1 MPEPTWEY
9 KPAADLNVPPLERF
23 RSVRRE
29 AGLLSWCAH
38 HAAGAALRTYLA
50 LYHRL
55 RITGA
60 EHLPRSAPFVL
71 VANHAS
77 HLDALILSATL
88 PRVVRGV
95 TYPVAAGDVFFT
107 TLATSVLSSLFINA
121 LPLWRKKATAH
132 ALEDLRERLGA
143 GDCGFIL
150 FPEGSRTRD
159 GVLQVFKPGIGR
171 LVCGTQVPV
180 VPCYLQGAFRALP
193 PGASVPRPRRIT
205 VRVGHPLSFASAPN
219 ERAGWNLAA
228 SEIRRA
234 IESLGGL
241 TSTPNVAHGNEAADV
256 PADGPTRPS
265 V

>member
-38 HAAGAALRTYLA
+38 HTAGAALRTYLT

-55 RITGA
+55 RIVGA
-60 EHLPRSAPFVL
+60 EHLPRATPFVL

-77 HLDALILSATL
+77 HLDALILSAAL
-88 PRVVRGV
+88 PRVVRGA

-143 GDCGFIL
+143 ADCGFIL

-159 GVLQVFKPGIGR
+159 GALQVFKPGIGR
-171 LVCGTQVPV
+171 LVCGTPVPV
-180 VPCYLQGAFRALP
+180 VPCYLQGAFGALP
-193 PGASVPRPRRIT
+193 PGASLPRPRRIT
-205 VRVGHPLSFASAPN
+205 IRVGSPLDFASTSN
-219 ERAGWNLAA
+219 ERLGWNLAA

-241 TSTPNVAHGNEAADV
+241 SPTPNVAHGIETTDALAA
-256 PADGPTRPS
+256 GPTTPNG
-265 V
+265 